1 MILAINIENTN
12 TVIGCFRGEEIVFV
26 ESISTSLTRTEL
38 EYAISFKN
46 IFELYRL
53 DLEEIEGTIIA
64 SVVPPVTN
72 VVREAAMRISGKE
85 VLIIGPGVKT
95 GLNIMMD
102 QPSQVGSD
110 LVANAVAGIAQY
122 PLPLIV
128 VNMGTATTLSVVD
141 AKKHYI
147 GGMIIPGVRISSESL
162 TKGTAQLPQIS
173 LEKPRKVI
181 GSNTVECMK
190 SGLIYGTA
198 ACIDGSIARIEKE
211 LKEKAAAIVA
221 TGEAARYI
229 VPHCE
234 RKMFLDEY
242 LLLKGL
248 KNIYEKNQKQPLGG
262 RC

>member
-12 TVIGCFRGEEIVFV
+12 TVIGCFENENIVFV
-26 ESISTSLTRTEL
+26 ESISTSSTKTEL

-46 IFELYRL
+46 IFELHGL
-53 DLEEIEGTIIA
+53 SVDQIDGTIIA

-72 VVREAAMRISGKE
+72 VVKQAAKRISQKE

-102 QPSQVGSD
+102 QPAQVGSD
-110 LVANAVAGIAQY
+110 LVANAVAGIAEY
-122 PLPLIV
+122 PIPLIV
-128 VNMGTATTLSVVD
+128 INMGTATTLSVID
-141 AKKHYI
+141 EKKHYI

-162 TKGTAQLPQIS
+162 TEGTAQLPKIS
-173 LEKPRKVI
+173 LEKPKKVI

-190 SGLIYGTA
+190 SGLIYGAA

-211 LKEKAAAIVA
+211 LKQKASMIVA
-221 TGEAARYI
+221 TGEVAKYI
-229 VPHCE
+229 VPYCE
-234 RKMFLDEY
+234 RKIFLDEN

-248 KNIYEKNQKQPLGG
+248 KFIYEKNQK
-262 RC
+262 

>member
-12 TVIGCFRGEEIVFV
+12 TVIGCFQEEKIIFV

-46 IFELYRL
+46 IFELHGL
-53 DLEEIEGTIIA
+53 DMNQIEGAIIA

-72 VVREAAMRISGKE
+72 VVRQAVKRLSEKE

-95 GLNIMMD
+95 GLNIMTD

-110 LVANAVAGIAQY
+110 LVANAVAGITEY
-122 PLPLIV
+122 PVPLIV
-128 VNMGTATTLSVVD
+128 VNMGTATTLSVVN

-162 TKGTAQLPQIS
+162 TEGTAQLPKIS
-173 LEKPRKVI
+173 LEKPKKVI

-198 ACIDGSIARIEKE
+198 SCIDGSIARIERE
-211 LKEKAAAIVA
+211 LKEKAVSIVV
-221 TGEAARYI
+221 TGEAAKYI

-234 RKMFLDEY
+234 RKMFLDEH

-248 KNIYEKNQKQPLGG
+248 KLIYEKNQK
-262 RC
+262 